1 MKIFYLKFVFVGFL
15 LGFFAVPVL
24 SQRSNG
30 IAVEGK
36 ITVQQGLVEGAFI
49 QMFIDGRR
57 MDNYGI
63 GADGRYKV
71 ELNYNH
77 KFELVFTAKGNFSQK
92 FVVDA
97 TVPKE
102 ILQTDPRFPPF
113 PLDINLFT
121 EIPGIDKSF
130 TNNTI
135 LKIYYNNNVDN
146 FVSELYYNDAQI
158 ARLIEQA
165 KLQGQQIGKESDYLS
180 KLTRAEQAEMR
191 KEYNTLLAQA
201 DKQYS
206 GEQFLAALDGYKAAG
221 KIFPNEQFPKDRIAE
236 INDLLGL
243 MMVAAELDKALA
255 ERFDL
260 LIKEADQ
267 LMMQKNYT
275 DARNSYNR
283 ALSIKPNDSYAN
295 QQVNLIN
302 DLLQKQLADEQY
314 TIVIAQADNSF
325 KQLLYNEASK
335 SYQEALEI
343 KPNESYP
350 KTKLQEINEILASE
364 AKNAEKMESYKQAMQ
379 QGEIMFQK
387 QFYEKSLA
395 SYENALSLKPGDEPA
410 TRKIEEVKGIM
421 NRLADKL
428 MYDKLIASGDKAY
441 KKDLLKEALPD
452 YVAAATIIP
461 DDKYAN
467 QRIEEINQK
476 LQLAG
481 NFADL
486 IAKADNE
493 FNTKNYSEAK
503 SLYQEALKIR
513 ANDKY
518 SLDRVRE
525 IDVLLAAQGVEEKY
539 NTAINQADELL
550 KVNEYE
556 NAKGKYNEAAGIK
569 PKEKYPKDKILEIN
583 NILSQIAKT
592 NQTYQQAVAKADGL
606 FNQKSYEKAKEAY
619 ADAGRI
625 KPEETYPPEM
635 IGKIDNLIAEQNQL
649 AAEAEAEKIRLEKK
663 KAEAEAARL
672 ATIQAEKDKNYS
684 EAIAKADNLFNE
696 KQYES
701 ARNEYRIAQTVK
713 PEETYPQ
720 QRITEIGTLMAQ
732 LSAAQKTYEDAVAKG
747 DREFKAEKFDAA
759 KLAYNDAQKAKPEET
774 YPGEQIAKID
784 STVETRARLAAE
796 AEAERV
802 RLAQEAAAAEAAR
815 LAAIQAEK
823 DKNYNEAITKA
834 DNLFNEK
841 QYENARNEYRT
852 AQTVKPEET
861 YPQQRITEIGNL
873 MAQLSAAQKTYED
886 AVAKGDREFKAEKF
900 DAAKL
905 AYNDAQKAKPEESYP
920 GEQIAKIDSTVE
932 TRARLVAEAEAERI
946 RLGKEKTEAE
956 AARLA
961 AIQAEKDKNY
971 SEAIAKAD
979 NLFNEKQYENARN
992 EYRTAQTVKPE
1003 ETYPQQR
1010 ITEIGNLMAQLSA
1023 AQKTYE
1029 DAVAKGDREFK
1040 AEKFDVA
1047 KLAYNDAQKAKPEE
1061 TYPTEMIA
1069 KIDSTVETR
1078 ARLAAEAEAERIRL
1092 AEEAAAAEAA
1102 RLAAIQA
1109 EKDKNYSD
1117 AIAKADN
1124 LFNEKQY
1131 ESARNEYRTA
1141 QTVKPEETYP
1151 QQRITEIGNLMAQ
1164 LSAAQKTYEDAVA
1177 KGDREFKAEKFDAA
1191 KLAYNDA
1198 QKAKPEENYPTEM
1211 IAKIDSTVE
1220 TRARLAA
1227 EAEAEKIRLEKEKAE
1242 AEAARLAAIQAE
1254 KDKNYNEAI
1263 TKADNLFNEKQYE
1276 SARNEYRTAQTVK
1289 PEETYPQQRI
1299 TEIGT
1304 LMAQLSAAQKAYED
1318 AVTKGDREFKAEKFD
1333 VAKLAYADAQNAKP
1347 EESYPGEMIAKIDS
1361 TVETRARLAAEAEAE
1376 RVRLAQ
1382 EVAAAE
1388 AARLAAIQAEK
1399 DKNYS
1404 EAIAKADNL
1413 FNEKQYESARNE
1425 YRTAQT
1431 VKPEETYPQQRIT
1444 EIGNLM
1450 AQLSAAQK
1458 AYEDAV
1464 AKGDREFKAE
1474 KFDVAKLA
1482 YADAQKAKPEE
1493 SYPGE
1498 QIAKIDS
1505 TVETRARLAAEAEA
1519 ERIRLAEEA
1528 AAAEAARLAA
1538 IQAEKDKNYNEAIA
1552 KADNLFNEKQYESAR
1567 NEYRTAQTVKPEETY
1582 PKQRLD
1588 EIGKTLATLEQ
1599 AKKEQELA
1607 DRNYANAI
1615 QQADRFFAGKTYD
1628 QSKAKYNEALTMKPE
1643 ESYPKDRIAEI
1654 DRILEQQV
1662 IDEKYR
1668 VIIVAADGF
1677 FKTESYLQAKT
1688 EYEKALTIK
1697 AGEQYP
1703 KNQIAKIDD
1712 ILQKE
1717 QQRILAEKKTV
1728 EDLQR
1733 RSEEIAK
1740 LNREIEARGVASD
1753 AELKSIYDQYIR
1765 QADES
1770 FGTKLYVVS
1779 RGWYY
1784 KAWDVKPDENYPKQ
1798 RIDEINRLLK
1808 GLLNSQL
1815 DRDYQRF
1822 VDMADSTFRDNQYAV
1837 ARGWYN
1843 RALGVKANEQYPKDQ
1858 IKEIENKI
1866 AERMAGQ
1873 SGQQFET
1880 DIQKGE
1886 TALQAKNYN
1895 VARFWYKKALELRPD
1910 NADVKNKLKE
1920 IDEAIRK

>member
-1 MKIFYLKFVFVGFL
+1 MKFFYLKFIFIGFL
-15 LGFFAVPVL
+15 LALFSVPVM

-36 ITVQQGLVEGAFI
+36 ITVQQGLVEGAYI

-77 KFELVFTAKGNFSQK
+77 KFELIFTAKENFSQK
-92 FVVDA
+92 IVVDA

-102 ILQTDPRFPPF
+102 VLQSDPRFPPF

-135 LKIYYNNNVDN
+135 LKLYYNQNVDN
-146 FVSELYYNDAQI
+146 FVLELYYNDAQI
-158 ARLIEQA
+158 AKLIEQA
-165 KLQGQQIGKESDYLS
+165 KLQGQQLDKESDFLS
-180 KLTRAEQAEMR
+180 KLTRAELAEMR
-191 KEYNTLLAQA
+191 KEYNSLLSQA

-206 GEQFLAALDGYKAAG
+206 GEQFLAALDGYKAAS

-243 MMVAAELDKALA
+243 MMIAAELDKALA

-267 LMMQKNYT
+267 LMMQKNYS

-283 ALSIKPNDSYAN
+283 ALSIKPNDNYAN

-302 DLLQKQLADEQY
+302 DLLKKQIADEQY
-314 TIVIAQADNSF
+314 NIIIAQADNSF

-335 SYQEALEI
+335 SYQEALSV

-387 QFYEKSLA
+387 QFYEKALA
-395 SYENALSLKPGDEPA
+395 SYENALSLKAGDELA
-410 TRKIEEVKGIM
+410 TRKVDEVKGIM

-428 MYDKLIASGDKAY
+428 MYDKLIDSADKSY

-452 YVAAATIIP
+452 YVAAAAIIP

-481 NFADL
+481 NFTDL

-493 FNTKNYSEAK
+493 FNTKNYNEAK
-503 SLYQEALKIR
+503 SLYQDALKIR
-513 ANDKY
+513 TNDKY

-525 IDVLLAAQGVEEKY
+525 IDVLLAALGVEEKY
-539 NTAINQADELL
+539 NAAITQADELF
-550 KVNEYE
+550 KASDYE

-569 PKEKYPKDKILEIN
+569 PKEKYPKDRILEIN

-592 NQTYQQAVAKADGL
+592 NQTYQQTVAKADGL
-606 FNQKSYEKAKEAY
+606 FNQKSYEKAKEAF
-619 ADAGRI
+619 AEASRI
-625 KPEETYPPEM
+625 KQDETYPAEM
-635 IGKIDNLIAEQNQL
+635 IVKIDGLIAEQTRL
-649 AAEAEAEKIRLEKK
+649 AAEAEAERLRL
-663 KAEAEAARL
+663 AEEATAAEAARL
-672 ATIQAEKDKNYS
+672 AAIQAEKDKNYS
-684 EAIAKADNLFNE
+684 EAITKADNFFNE
-696 KQYES
+696 KNYEN
-701 ARNEYRIAQTVK
+701 ACNEYRVAQTVK

-720 QRITEIGTLMAQ
+720 QRITEIGNLMAQ
-732 LSAAQKTYEDAVAKG
+732 LSAAQKAYEDAITKADREFKAEKFDAAKLAYADAQKAKPEETYPGEQIAKIDSTVETRARLAAEVEAERIRLEKEKAEAEASRLAAIQAEKDKNYSEAITKADNLFNEKQYENARNEYRTAQTVKPEETYPQQRIAEIGNLMAQLSAAQKAYEDAITKG

-796 AEAERV
+796 AEAEKV

-841 QYENARNEYRT
+841 QYENARNEYRV

-861 YPQQRITEIGNL
+861 YPQQRITEIGTL
-873 MAQLSAAQKTYED
+873 MAQLSAAQKAYEE
-886 AVAKGDREFKAEKF
+886 AVAKADREFKAEKF

-905 AYNDAQKAKPEESYP
+905 AYADAQKAKPEETYP

-932 TRARLVAEAEAERI
+932 TR
-946 RLGKEKTEAE
+946 T
-956 AARLA
+956 
-961 AIQAEKDKNY
+961 
-971 SEAIAKAD
+971 
-979 NLFNEKQYENARN
+979 
-992 EYRTAQTVKPE
+992 
-1003 ETYPQQR
+1003 
-1010 ITEIGNLMAQLSA
+1010 
-1023 AQKTYE
+1023 
-1029 DAVAKGDREFK
+1029 
-1040 AEKFDVA
+1040 
-1047 KLAYNDAQKAKPEE
+1047 
-1061 TYPTEMIA
+1061 
-1069 KIDSTVETR
+1069 
-1078 ARLAAEAEAERIRL
+1078 RLAAEAEAEKVRL
-1092 AEEAAAAEAA
+1092 AQEAAAAEAA

-1109 EKDKNYSD
+1109 EKDKNYSE
-1117 AIAKADN
+1117 AITKADN

-1141 QTVKPEETYP
+1141 QTVKPEEAYP
-1151 QQRITEIGNLMAQ
+1151 QKRITEIGTLMAQ
-1164 LSAAQKTYEDAVA
+1164 LSAAQKAYDEAVA

-1191 KLAYNDA
+1191 KLAYADA
-1198 QKAKPEENYPTEM
+1198 QKAKPEESFPGEQ

-1227 EAEAEKIRLEKEKAE
+1227 EAEAEKVRLAQEAAA

-1254 KDKNYNEAI
+1254 KDKNYSEAI
-1263 TKADNLFNEKQYE
+1263 TKADNLFNEKNYE
-1276 SARNEYRTAQTVK
+1276 SARNEYRAAQTVK

-1318 AVTKGDREFKAEKFD
+1318 AVAKADREFKAEKFD
-1333 VAKLAYADAQNAKP
+1333 A
-1347 EESYPGEMIAKIDS
+1347 
-1361 TVETRARLAAEAEAE
+1361 
-1376 RVRLAQ
+1376 
-1382 EVAAAE
+1382 
-1388 AARLAAIQAEK
+1388 
-1399 DKNYS
+1399 
-1404 EAIAKADNL
+1404 
-1413 FNEKQYESARNE
+1413 
-1425 YRTAQT
+1425 
-1431 VKPEETYPQQRIT
+1431 
-1444 EIGNLM
+1444 
-1450 AQLSAAQK
+1450 
-1458 AYEDAV
+1458 
-1464 AKGDREFKAE
+1464 
-1474 KFDVAKLA
+1474 AKLA

-1493 SYPGE
+1493 TYPGE

-1519 ERIRLAEEA
+1519 ERIRLEKEK
-1528 AAAEAARLAA
+1528 AEAEASRLAA
-1538 IQAEKDKNYNEAIA
+1538 IQAEKDKNYSEAIT
-1552 KADNLFNEKQYESAR
+1552 KADNLFNEKNYESAR

-1582 PKQRLD
+1582 PQQRIT
-1588 EIGKTLATLEQ
+1588 EIEKNLAALAQ
-1599 AKKEQELA
+1599 AKKEQELL

-1628 QSKAKYNEALTMKPE
+1628 QSKGKYNEALTLKPE
-1643 ESYPKDRIAEI
+1643 ESYPKERIAEI

-1688 EYEKALTIK
+1688 EYEKALTVK
-1697 AGEQYP
+1697 TEEQYP

-1717 QQRILAEKKTV
+1717 QQRILAENNTA

-1740 LNREIEARGVASD
+1740 LNSEIEARGVASD

-1770 FGTKLYVVS
+1770 FDTKMYVVS

-1784 KAWDVKPDENYPKQ
+1784 KAWDVKSDENYPKQ

-1822 VDMADSTFRDNQYAV
+1822 IDLADSTFRDNQYAV

-1843 RALGVKANEQYPKDQ
+1843 RALGMKANEQYPKDQ
-1858 IKEIENKI
+1858 IREIENKI